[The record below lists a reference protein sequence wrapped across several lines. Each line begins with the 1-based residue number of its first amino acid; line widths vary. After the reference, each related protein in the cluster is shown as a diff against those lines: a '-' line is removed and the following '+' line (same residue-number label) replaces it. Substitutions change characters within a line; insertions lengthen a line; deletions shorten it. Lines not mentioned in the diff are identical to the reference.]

1 MLILLLFFKLTPLTC
16 YKPCIE
22 RNFLPLFEW
31 NPSHGL
37 ELLWPFQCCPWH
49 VICLFIHC
57 WKSDHL
63 QCTLP
68 SRLLPQSTIY
78 HVLMASALSTVGVIS
93 KQSEFVSPCFSVI
106 SEKRFTQYEA
116 SLATSCN
123 FTTSVFTL
131 YSLFVFLFTQQV
143 SFYLPASLYLLV
155 LVLCL

>member
-1 MLILLLFFKLTPLTC
+1 MLILLILFKLTPLTC
-16 YKPCIE
+16 CKLRIE

-49 VICLFIHC
+49 VVCLFIHC
-57 WKSDHL
+57 WKSDHP

-78 HVLMASALSTVGVIS
+78 HVLMASVLSTVGVIS

-106 SEKRFTQYEA
+106 SEKRCTQYKA
-116 SLATSCN
+116 SLTTFCN

-131 YSLFVFLFTQQV
+131 YSLFAFVFTQRV
-143 SFYLPASLYLLV
+143 SFYLPASLDFQ
-155 LVLCL
+155 